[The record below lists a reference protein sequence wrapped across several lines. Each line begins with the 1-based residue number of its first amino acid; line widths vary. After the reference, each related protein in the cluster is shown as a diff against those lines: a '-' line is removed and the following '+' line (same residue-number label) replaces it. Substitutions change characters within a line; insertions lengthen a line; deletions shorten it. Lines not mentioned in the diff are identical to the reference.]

1 MKCPNCGK
9 EADDEAGYCWNCNGE
24 LRPRVGAH
32 NTPYPPRED
41 MDGADRR
48 LGHAADNSPAPVRSE
63 TAHSGVV
70 GGWLLYLCIN
80 LTILSPIMMIVQFV
94 AGLSGNGNMIE
105 VLVLCLLTLG
115 PAAYSIIT
123 GVRLWTVRRNAVRHA
138 KGFFVVMACLNAILL
153 AVVALTKSQNV
164 SDYTMAIRSLV
175 SVAIWL
181 TYLSRSVRVAST
193 YGLGATNTTEQP
205 AKV

>member
-9 EADDEAGYCWNCNGE
+9 EADDEAGLCWNCNGE
-24 LRPRVGAH
+24 LRLGVGAH
-32 NTPYPPRED
+32 NTPDLPPGN
-41 MDGADRR
+41 MDRADRGG
-48 LGHAADNSPAPVRSE
+48 GHAGDNGPAAARSE
-63 TAHSGVV
+63 AAHSTTV

-80 LTILSPIMMIVQFV
+80 LTILSPIVMIVQFV
-94 AGLSGNGNMIE
+94 TGISGNSSLIE

-123 GVRLWTVRRNAVRHA
+123 GVRLWTVRQKAVRHA
-138 KGFFVVMACLNAILL
+138 KVFFVVMACINAMSL
-153 AVVALTKSQNV
+153 AVVALTRSQDV
-164 SDYTMAIRSLV
+164 SDYTMAVRSLV

-193 YGLGATNTTEQP
+193 YGLGDAHIPKEPP
-205 AKV
+205 AV